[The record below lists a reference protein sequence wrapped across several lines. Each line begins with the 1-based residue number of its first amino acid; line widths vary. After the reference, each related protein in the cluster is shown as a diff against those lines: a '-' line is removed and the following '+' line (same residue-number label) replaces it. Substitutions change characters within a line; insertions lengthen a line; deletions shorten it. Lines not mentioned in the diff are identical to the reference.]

1 MNDAGA
7 MRQWI
12 ASRIAEALDEADLTR
27 AAASDLADPAL
38 VGATLRL
45 AEDLEAFAISL
56 AGRLC
61 ELGDEPARAACP
73 VG

>member
-1 MNDAGA
+1 MNDAGT

-12 ASRIAEALDEADLTR
+12 VGRISEALDQADLTR
-27 AAASDLADPAL
+27 TAASDLEDPAL
-38 VGATLRL
+38 AGATLRL

-61 ELGDEPARAACP
+61 ELGDEQARAACP